1 MSADNRRKPDEK
13 KQNNPEKLSVE
24 VLHACI
30 AEDRKKAARN
40 FFMALSALVVMVGI
54 SVAWLVS
61 NHRVNA
67 TGMNI
72 QAASA
77 EDFQL
82 ASKGKRQDAEQN
94 KLKNEDS
101 QNILNNGTAYL
112 INSDGKMIA
121 ASDDTNNTEIYYAGF
136 TNLAWRLDDDVTLMP
151 GASGSMTFYIIPRK
165 ENLTSANLTF
175 TLKAYEDN
183 TTTGLAVVS
192 KNNQLQ
198 NLVMGHI
205 LFFRNREADGSYAGW
220 IAPDENGSY
229 LMANSEYSFTV
240 TPGNKTTFEKDK
252 PYPVTLYWVWP
263 NYIRNY
269 IYTNQNGSL
278 FTNPD
283 SSDYKNLLKFLN
295 KENFQNNVAEQKYS
309 KIFYVKPDSGATS
322 AKDSTGGNEN
332 NANSSDHI
340 IHIDNINSNITD
352 TVLNECNEAYNNA
365 DQYIG
370 ENARYLYVDVT
381 VDMPEK
387 SN

>member
-1 MSADNRRKPDEK
+1 MSADNRRKPDER

-24 VLHACI
+24 ELHVRI
-30 AEDRKKAARN
+30 AEDKKKAVRSL
-40 FFMALSALVVMVGI
+40 FMALSALVVMVGFCI
-54 SVAWLVS
+54 AWFVS

-72 QAASA
+72 EAANA
-77 EDFQL
+77 QDFQL
-82 ASKGKRQDAEQN
+82 ASKGKRQEAEQ
-94 KLKNEDS
+94 KYLKNEDG

-112 INSDGKMIA
+112 INSDGKMID
-121 ASDDTNNTEIYYAGF
+121 ASDGTDNTETYYAGF

-165 ENLTSANLTF
+165 ENLTSANLAF
-175 TLKAYEDN
+175 TLKAYEDD
-183 TTTGLAVVS
+183 TKTGVVAVS
-192 KNNQLQ
+192 KDNQLQ

-240 TPGNKTTFEKDK
+240 TPENKTTFEKDK

-283 SSDYKNLLKFLN
+283 SSDYQDLLKFLN
-295 KENFQNNVAEQKYS
+295 KENFQNNETEQKYS
-309 KIFYVKPDSGATS
+309 KIFYVKPDSGAAS
-322 AKDSTGGNEN
+322 AKDSTSGNGN
-332 NANSSDHI
+332 Q
-340 IHIDNINSNITD
+340 INSNITD
-352 TVLNECNEAYNNA
+352 AVLNECNEAYNNA

-370 ENARYLYVDVT
+370 KNARYLYVDVT
-381 VDMPEK
+381 VDMSEQ

>member
-1 MSADNRRKPDEK
+1 MSA
-13 KQNNPEKLSVE
+13 NN
-24 VLHACI
+24 
-30 AEDRKKAARN
+30 RKKIARSL
-40 FFMALSALVVMVGI
+40 FMALSALVVMVGF
-54 SVAWLVS
+54 SVAWFVS

-72 QAASA
+72 EAANA
-77 EDFQL
+77 QDFQL
-82 ASKGKRQDAEQN
+82 ASKGKRQEAEQ
-94 KLKNEDS
+94 KYLKNEDS

-175 TLKAYEDN
+175 TLKAYSDDKK
-183 TTTGLAVVS
+183 TGLAVIS
-192 KNNQLQ
+192 KDNQLQ

-205 LFFRNREADGSYAGW
+205 LFFRNWEADGSYAGW

-240 TPGNKTTFEKDK
+240 TPENKTTFEKDI

-283 SSDYKNLLKFLN
+283 SSDYKNLLKFLY
-295 KENFQNNVAEQKYS
+295 KENFQNNEAEQKYS
-309 KIFYVKPDSGATS
+309 KIFYVKPDSGAAS
-322 AKDSTGGNEN
+322 AKDSTSGNGN
-332 NANSSDHI
+332 Q
-340 IHIDNINSNITD
+340 INSNITD
-352 TVLNECNEAYNNA
+352 AVLNECNEAYNNA

-370 ENARYLYVDVT
+370 KNARYLYVDVT

>member
-1 MSADNRRKPDEK
+1 MSADNRRKPDER

-24 VLHACI
+24 ELHVRI
-30 AEDRKKAARN
+30 AEDKKKAVRSL
-40 FFMALSALVVMVGI
+40 FMALSALVVMVGFCI
-54 SVAWLVS
+54 AWFVS

-72 QAASA
+72 EAANA
-77 EDFQL
+77 QDFQL
-82 ASKGKRQDAEQN
+82 ASKGKRQEAEQ
-94 KLKNEDS
+94 KYLKNKDS

-112 INSDGKMIA
+112 INSDGKMID
-121 ASDDTNNTEIYYAGF
+121 ASDDTDNTETYYVGF

-165 ENLTSANLTF
+165 ENLTSANLAF
-175 TLKAYEDN
+175 TLKAYEDD
-183 TTTGLAVVS
+183 TKTGVAAVS
-192 KNNQLQ
+192 KDNQLQ

-240 TPGNKTTFEKDK
+240 TPENKTTFEKDK

-283 SSDYKNLLKFLN
+283 SSDYQDLLKFLN
-295 KENFQNNVAEQKYS
+295 KENFQNNETEQKYS
-309 KIFYVKPDSGATS
+309 KIFYVKPDSGAAS
-322 AKDSTGGNEN
+322 AKDSTSGNGN
-332 NANSSDHI
+332 Q
-340 IHIDNINSNITD
+340 INSNITD
-352 TVLNECNEAYNNA
+352 AVLNECNEAYNNA

-370 ENARYLYVDVT
+370 KNARYLYVDVT
-381 VDMPEK
+381 VDMSEQ

>member
-1 MSADNRRKPDEK
+1 MSADNRRKPDER

-24 VLHACI
+24 ELHVRI
-30 AEDRKKAARN
+30 AEDKKKAVRSL
-40 FFMALSALVVMVGI
+40 FMALSALVVMVGFCI
-54 SVAWLVS
+54 AWFVS

-72 QAASA
+72 EAANA
-77 EDFQL
+77 QDFQL
-82 ASKGKRQDAEQN
+82 ASKGKRQEAEQ
-94 KLKNEDS
+94 KYLKNKDS

-112 INSDGKMIA
+112 INSDGKMID
-121 ASDDTNNTEIYYAGF
+121 ASDDTDNTETYYVGF

-175 TLKAYEDN
+175 TLKAYEDD
-183 TTTGLAVVS
+183 TKTGVAAVS
-192 KNNQLQ
+192 KDNQLQ

-205 LFFRNREADGSYAGW
+205 LFFRNRDADGSYAGW

-229 LMANSEYSFTV
+229 LTGNSEYSFTV
-240 TPGNKTTFEKDK
+240 TPENKTTFEKDK
-252 PYPVTLYWVWP
+252 PYPVTLYWIWP

-309 KIFYVKPDSGATS
+309 KIFYAKPDSGATS
-322 AKDSTGGNEN
+322 AKGSIGGNEN

-340 IHIDNINSNITD
+340 IHIDNIDSNITD

>member
-1 MSADNRRKPDEK
+1 MSADYRRKPDER
-13 KQNNPEKLSVE
+13 KQNNPENLSVE
-24 VLHACI
+24 ELHVRI
-30 AEDRKKAARN
+30 AEDKKKAVRSL
-40 FFMALSALVVMVGI
+40 FMALSALVVMVGFCI
-54 SVAWLVS
+54 AWFVS

-72 QAASA
+72 EAANA
-77 EDFQL
+77 QDFQL
-82 ASKGKRQDAEQN
+82 ASKGKRQEAEQ
-94 KLKNEDS
+94 KYLKNEDS

-112 INSDGKMIA
+112 KNSDGKMIT

-175 TLKAYEDN
+175 TLKAYEDD
-183 TTTGLAVVS
+183 TKTGVAAVS
-192 KNNQLQ
+192 KDNQLQ

-205 LFFRNREADGSYAGW
+205 LFFRNRDADGSYVGW

-240 TPGNKTTFEKDK
+240 TPENKTTFEKDI

-283 SSDYKNLLKFLN
+283 SSDYQDLLKFLN
-295 KENFQNNVAEQKYS
+295 KENFQNNETEQKYS
-309 KIFYVKPDSGATS
+309 KIFYAKPDSGATS
-322 AKDSTGGNEN
+322 AKGSTGGNGN
-332 NANSSDHI
+332 Q
-340 IHIDNINSNITD
+340 INSNITD
-352 TVLNECNEAYNNA
+352 AVLNECNEAYNNA

>member
-1 MSADNRRKPDEK
+1 MSADNRRKPDER

-24 VLHACI
+24 ELHVRI
-30 AEDRKKAARN
+30 AEDKKKAVRSL
-40 FFMALSALVVMVGI
+40 FMALSALVVMVGFCI
-54 SVAWLVS
+54 AWFVS

-72 QAASA
+72 ETANAQ
-77 EDFQL
+77 DFQL
-82 ASKGKRQDAEQN
+82 ASKGKRQEAEQ
-94 KLKNEDS
+94 KYLKNEDS

-112 INSDGKMIA
+112 KNSDGKMIDE
-121 ASDDTNNTEIYYAGF
+121 SDDTDNTATYYVGF

-175 TLKAYEDN
+175 TLKAYIDN
-183 TTTGLAVVS
+183 TATGLAVVS
-192 KNNQLQ
+192 EDEQLQ

-205 LFFRNREADGSYAGW
+205 LFFRNMDADGSYADW
-220 IAPDENGSY
+220 ITPDENGSY
-229 LMANSEYSFTV
+229 LTGNSEYSFTV
-240 TPGNKTTFEKDK
+240 TPENKTTFEKDK
-252 PYPVTLYWVWP
+252 PYPVTLYWIWP

-295 KENFQNNVAEQKYS
+295 KENFQNNEAEQKYS

-322 AKDSTGGNEN
+322 AKDSTGGNGN
-332 NANSSDHI
+332 Q
-340 IHIDNINSNITD
+340 INSNITD
-352 TVLNECNEAYNNA
+352 AVLNECNEAYNNA

>member
-1 MSADNRRKPDEK
+1 MSADNRRKPDER

-24 VLHACI
+24 ELHVRI
-30 AEDRKKAARN
+30 AEDKKKAVRSL
-40 FFMALSALVVMVGI
+40 FMALSALVVMVGFCI
-54 SVAWLVS
+54 AWFVS

-72 QAASA
+72 ETANAQ
-77 EDFQL
+77 DFQL
-82 ASKGKRQDAEQN
+82 ASKGKRQEAEQ
-94 KLKNEDS
+94 KYLKNEDS
-101 QNILNNGTAYL
+101 QNFLNNGTAYL
-112 INSDGKMIA
+112 INSDGKMID
-121 ASDDTNNTEIYYAGF
+121 ASDDTDNTENYYVGF

-175 TLKAYEDN
+175 TLKAYEDD
-183 TTTGLAVVS
+183 TKTGVAAVS
-192 KNNQLQ
+192 KDNQLQ

-205 LFFRNREADGSYAGW
+205 LFFRNRDADGSYAGW

-240 TPGNKTTFEKDK
+240 TPENKTTFEKDK
-252 PYPVTLYWVWP
+252 PYRVTLYWIWP

-269 IYTNQNGSL
+269 IYTNQNRSL

-283 SSDYKNLLKFLN
+283 NNDYQKLITFLN
-295 KENFQNNVAEQKYS
+295 NENFQNNKAEQKFS
-309 KIFYVKPDSGATS
+309 KMFYVKQDSDAAS
-322 AKDSTGGNEN
+322 AAKPVSGN
-332 NANSSDHI
+332 
-340 IHIDNINSNITD
+340 IDSNITD
-352 TVLNECNEAYNNA
+352 AVLNECNEAYNNA

-381 VDMPEK
+381 VDMSEK

>member
-1 MSADNRRKPDEK
+1 MSADNRRKPDER
-13 KQNNPEKLSVE
+13 KQNKPEKLSVE
-24 VLHACI
+24 ELHVRI
-30 AEDRKKAARN
+30 AEDKKKAVRSL
-40 FFMALSALVVMVGI
+40 FMAFSALVVMVGFCI
-54 SVAWLVS
+54 AWFVS

-72 QAASA
+72 EAANA
-77 EDFQL
+77 QDFQL
-82 ASKGKRQDAEQN
+82 ASKGKRQEAEQ
-94 KLKNEDS
+94 KYLKNEDG

-112 INSDGKMIA
+112 INSDGKMID
-121 ASDDTNNTEIYYAGF
+121 ASDGTDNTETYYAGF

-165 ENLTSANLTF
+165 ENLTSANLAF
-175 TLKAYEDN
+175 TLKAYEDD
-183 TTTGLAVVS
+183 TKTGVVAVS
-192 KNNQLQ
+192 KDNQLQ

-205 LFFRNREADGSYAGW
+205 LFFRNRDADGSYAGW

-240 TPGNKTTFEKDK
+240 TPENKTTFEKDK

-283 SSDYKNLLKFLN
+283 SSDYQDLLKFLN
-295 KENFQNNVAEQKYS
+295 KENFQNNEAEQKYS
-309 KIFYVKPDSGATS
+309 KIFYVKPDSGAAS
-322 AKDSTGGNEN
+322 AKDSTSGNGN
-332 NANSSDHI
+332 Q
-340 IHIDNINSNITD
+340 INSNITD
-352 TVLNECNEAYNNA
+352 AVLNECNEAYNNA

-370 ENARYLYVDVT
+370 KNARYLYVDVT
-381 VDMPEK
+381 VDMSEQ

>member
-1 MSADNRRKPDEK
+1 MSADNRRKPDER
-13 KQNNPEKLSVE
+13 KQNKPEKLSVE
-24 VLHACI
+24 ELHVRI
-30 AEDRKKAARN
+30 AEDKKKAVRSL
-40 FFMALSALVVMVGI
+40 FMAFSALVVMVGFCI
-54 SVAWLVS
+54 AWFVS

-72 QAASA
+72 EAANA
-77 EDFQL
+77 QDFQL
-82 ASKGKRQDAEQN
+82 ASKGKRQEAEQ
-94 KLKNEDS
+94 KYLKNEDG

-175 TLKAYEDN
+175 TLKAYEDD
-183 TTTGLAVVS
+183 TKTGVAAVS
-192 KNNQLQ
+192 KDNQLQ

-229 LMANSEYSFTV
+229 LMANSEYSFSV
-240 TPGNKTTFEKDK
+240 TPENKTTFEKDK
-252 PYPVTLYWVWP
+252 PYRVTLYWVWP

-295 KENFQNNVAEQKYS
+295 KENFQNNEAEQKYS
-309 KIFYVKPDSGATS
+309 KIFYVKPDSGAAS
-322 AKDSTGGNEN
+322 AKDSTSGNGN
-332 NANSSDHI
+332 Q
-340 IHIDNINSNITD
+340 INSNITD
-352 TVLNECNEAYNNA
+352 AVLNECNEAYNNA

-370 ENARYLYVDVT
+370 KNARYLYVDVT
-381 VDMPEK
+381 VDMSEQ

>member
-1 MSADNRRKPDEK
+1 MSADNRRKPDER

-30 AEDRKKAARN
+30 AEDRKKAAISL
-40 FFMALSALVVMVGI
+40 FMALSALVVMVGV
-54 SVAWLVS
+54 SVAWFVS

-72 QAASA
+72 QVASA

-175 TLKAYEDN
+175 TLKACED
-183 TTTGLAVVS
+183 TAAGVAVVS

-205 LFFRNREADGSYAGW
+205 LFFRNREADGSYADW

-240 TPGNKTTFEKDK
+240 TPENKTTFDKDK

-309 KIFYVKPDSGATS
+309 KIFYVKPDSGAAS
-322 AKDSTGGNEN
+322 AIGSTGGNGN
-332 NANSSDHI
+332 Q
-340 IHIDNINSNITD
+340 INSNITD
-352 TVLNECNEAYNNA
+352 AFLNECNEAYNNA

-381 VDMPEK
+381 ADMPEK

>member
-1 MSADNRRKPDEK
+1 MSEKNRRKPDER

-24 VLHACI
+24 ELNVRI
-30 AEDRKKAARN
+30 ADNRKKVARSL
-40 FFMALSALVVMVGI
+40 FMAFSALVVMVGF
-54 SVAWLVS
+54 SVAWFVS

-72 QAASA
+72 KAANA

-82 ASKGKRQDAEQN
+82 ASKGKRQYAEQN
-94 KLKNEDS
+94 CLKNEDN

-112 INSDGKMIA
+112 KNSDGKMIA

-175 TLKAYEDN
+175 TLKAYEDD
-183 TTTGLAVVS
+183 TKTGVAAVS
-192 KNNQLQ
+192 KDNQLQ

-205 LFFRNREADGSYAGW
+205 LFFRNRDADGSYAGW

-240 TPGNKTTFEKDK
+240 TPENKTSFEKDK
-252 PYPVTLYWVWP
+252 PYPVTLYWAWP

-283 SSDYKNLLKFLN
+283 SSDYQDLLKFLN
-295 KENFQNNVAEQKYS
+295 KENFQNNETEQKYS
-309 KIFYVKPDSGATS
+309 KIFYAKPDSGATS
-322 AKDSTGGNEN
+322 AKGSTSGNGN
-332 NANSSDHI
+332 Q
-340 IHIDNINSNITD
+340 INSNITD
-352 TVLNECNEAYNNA
+352 AVLNECNEAYNNA

-370 ENARYLYVDVT
+370 KNARYLYVDVT
-381 VDMPEK
+381 VDMSEQ

>member
-1 MSADNRRKPDEK
+1 MSADYRRKPDER
-13 KQNNPEKLSVE
+13 KQNNPENLSVE
-24 VLHACI
+24 ELHVRI
-30 AEDRKKAARN
+30 AEDKKKAVRSL
-40 FFMALSALVVMVGI
+40 FMALSALVVMVGFCI
-54 SVAWLVS
+54 AWFVS

-72 QAASA
+72 EAANA
-77 EDFQL
+77 QDFQL
-82 ASKGKRQDAEQN
+82 ASKGKRQEAEQ
-94 KLKNEDS
+94 KYLKNEDS
-101 QNILNNGTAYL
+101 QNILNNGIAYL
-112 INSDGKMIA
+112 KNSDGKMIA

-175 TLKAYEDN
+175 TLKAYEDD
-183 TTTGLAVVS
+183 TKTGVAAVS
-192 KNNQLQ
+192 KDNQLQ

-205 LFFRNREADGSYAGW
+205 LFFRNRDADGSYAGW

-240 TPGNKTTFEKDK
+240 MPENKTTFEKDK

-283 SSDYKNLLKFLN
+283 SSDYQDLLKFLN
-295 KENFQNNVAEQKYS
+295 KENFQNNEAEQKYS
-309 KIFYVKPDSGATS
+309 KIFYVKPDSGAAS
-322 AKDSTGGNEN
+322 AKDSTSGNGN
-332 NANSSDHI
+332 Q
-340 IHIDNINSNITD
+340 INSNITD
-352 TVLNECNEAYNNA
+352 AVLNECNEAYNNA

-370 ENARYLYVDVT
+370 ENARYLYVDVNL
-381 VDMPEK
+381 DMSEK

>member
-1 MSADNRRKPDEK
+1 MSADYRRKPDER
-13 KQNNPEKLSVE
+13 KQNNPENLSVE
-24 VLHACI
+24 ELHVRI
-30 AEDRKKAARN
+30 AEDKKKAVRSL
-40 FFMALSALVVMVGI
+40 FMALSALVVMVGFCI
-54 SVAWLVS
+54 AWFVS

-72 QAASA
+72 EAANA
-77 EDFQL
+77 QDFQL
-82 ASKGKRQDAEQN
+82 ASKGKRQEAEQ
-94 KLKNEDS
+94 KYLKNEDS
-101 QNILNNGTAYL
+101 QNILNNGIAYL
-112 INSDGKMIA
+112 KNSDGKMIA

-175 TLKAYEDN
+175 TLKAYEDD
-183 TTTGLAVVS
+183 TKTGVAAVS
-192 KNNQLQ
+192 KDNQLQ

-205 LFFRNREADGSYAGW
+205 LFFRNRDADGSYAGW

-240 TPGNKTTFEKDK
+240 TPENKTTFEKDI

-283 SSDYKNLLKFLN
+283 SSDYQDLLKFLN
-295 KENFQNNVAEQKYS
+295 KENFQNNETEQKYS
-309 KIFYVKPDSGATS
+309 KIFYAKPDSGATS
-322 AKDSTGGNEN
+322 AKGSTSGNGN
-332 NANSSDHI
+332 Q
-340 IHIDNINSNITD
+340 INSNITD
-352 TVLNECNEAYNNA
+352 AVLNECNEAYNNA

-370 ENARYLYVDVT
+370 KNARYLYVDVT
-381 VDMPEK
+381 VDMSEQ

>member
-1 MSADNRRKPDEK
+1 MSADYRRKPDER
-13 KQNNPEKLSVE
+13 KQNNPENLSVE
-24 VLHACI
+24 ELHVRI
-30 AEDRKKAARN
+30 AEDKKKAVRS
-40 FFMALSALVVMVGI
+40 FFMALSALVVMVGFCI
-54 SVAWLVS
+54 AWFVS

-72 QAASA
+72 EAANA
-77 EDFQL
+77 QDFQL
-82 ASKGKRQDAEQN
+82 ASKGKRQEAEQ
-94 KLKNEDS
+94 KYLKNEDS

-112 INSDGKMIA
+112 KNSDGKMIT

-165 ENLTSANLTF
+165 ENLTSANLAF
-175 TLKAYEDN
+175 TLKAYEDD
-183 TTTGLAVVS
+183 TKTGVVAVS
-192 KNNQLQ
+192 KDNQLQ

-205 LFFRNREADGSYAGW
+205 LFFRNRDADGSYAGW

-240 TPGNKTTFEKDK
+240 TPENKTTFEKDK

-283 SSDYKNLLKFLN
+283 SSDYQDLLKFLN
-295 KENFQNNVAEQKYS
+295 KENFQNNEAEQKYS
-309 KIFYVKPDSGATS
+309 KIFYVKPDSGAAS
-322 AKDSTGGNEN
+322 AKDSTSGNGN
-332 NANSSDHI
+332 Q
-340 IHIDNINSNITD
+340 INSNITD
-352 TVLNECNEAYNNA
+352 AVLNECNEAYNNA

-370 ENARYLYVDVT
+370 KNARYLYVDVT

>member
-1 MSADNRRKPDEK
+1 MSADNRRKPDER
-13 KQNNPEKLSVE
+13 KQNNPENLSVE
-24 VLHACI
+24 ELHVRI
-30 AEDRKKAARN
+30 AEDKKKAVRSL
-40 FFMALSALVVMVGI
+40 FMALSALVVMVGFCI
-54 SVAWLVS
+54 AWFVS

-72 QAASA
+72 QAANA
-77 EDFQL
+77 QDFQL
-82 ASKGKRQDAEQN
+82 ASKGKRQEAEQ
-94 KLKNEDS
+94 KYLKNEDG

-112 INSDGKMIA
+112 INSDGKMID
-121 ASDDTNNTEIYYAGF
+121 ASDDTDNTETYYVGF

-183 TTTGLAVVS
+183 TATGLAVVS
-192 KNNQLQ
+192 KDNQLQ

-205 LFFRNREADGSYAGW
+205 LFFRKQDADGSYADW

-240 TPGNKTTFEKDK
+240 TPENKTTFEKDT

-295 KENFQNNVAEQKYS
+295 KENFQNNEAEQKYS

-322 AKDSTGGNEN
+322 AKDSTGGNGN
-332 NANSSDHI
+332 Q
-340 IHIDNINSNITD
+340 IDSNITD
-352 TVLNECNEAYNNA
+352 AVLNECNEAYNNA

-381 VDMPEK
+381 VDMSEK

>member
-1 MSADNRRKPDEK
+1 MSADYRRKPDER
-13 KQNNPEKLSVE
+13 KQNNPENLSVE
-24 VLHACI
+24 ELHVRI
-30 AEDRKKAARN
+30 AEDKKKAVRS
-40 FFMALSALVVMVGI
+40 FFMALSALVVMVGFCI
-54 SVAWLVS
+54 AWFVS

-72 QAASA
+72 EAANA
-77 EDFQL
+77 QDFQL
-82 ASKGKRQDAEQN
+82 ASKGKRQEAEQ
-94 KLKNEDS
+94 KYLKNEDS

-112 INSDGKMIA
+112 KNSDGKMIT

-175 TLKAYEDN
+175 TLKAYEDD
-183 TTTGLAVVS
+183 TKTGVVAVS
-192 KNNQLQ
+192 KDNQLQ

-205 LFFRNREADGSYAGW
+205 LFFRNRDADGSYAGW

-240 TPGNKTTFEKDK
+240 TPENKTTFEKDI

-283 SSDYKNLLKFLN
+283 SSDYQDLLKFLN
-295 KENFQNNVAEQKYS
+295 KENFQNNEAEQKYS
-309 KIFYVKPDSGATS
+309 KIFYVKPDSGAAS
-322 AKDSTGGNEN
+322 AKDSTSGNGN
-332 NANSSDHI
+332 Q
-340 IHIDNINSNITD
+340 INSNITD
-352 TVLNECNEAYNNA
+352 AVLNECNEAYNNA

-370 ENARYLYVDVT
+370 KNARYLYVDVT

>member
-1 MSADNRRKPDEK
+1 MSADNRRKPDER
-13 KQNNPEKLSVE
+13 KQNNPENLSVE
-24 VLHACI
+24 ELHVRI
-30 AEDRKKAARN
+30 AEDKKKAVRSL
-40 FFMALSALVVMVGI
+40 FMALSALVVMVGFCI
-54 SVAWLVS
+54 AWFVS

-72 QAASA
+72 EAANA
-77 EDFQL
+77 QDFQL
-82 ASKGKRQDAEQN
+82 ASKGKRQEAEQ
-94 KLKNEDS
+94 KYLKNKDS

-112 INSDGKMIA
+112 INSDGKMID
-121 ASDDTNNTEIYYAGF
+121 ASDGTDNTETYYAGF

-175 TLKAYEDN
+175 TLKAYEDD
-183 TTTGLAVVS
+183 TKTGVAAVS
-192 KNNQLQ
+192 KDNQLQ

-240 TPGNKTTFEKDK
+240 TPENKTTFEKDK

-283 SSDYKNLLKFLN
+283 SSDYQDLLKFLN
-295 KENFQNNVAEQKYS
+295 KENFQNNETEQKYS
-309 KIFYVKPDSGATS
+309 KIFYVKPDSGAAS
-322 AKDSTGGNEN
+322 AKDSTSGNGN
-332 NANSSDHI
+332 Q
-340 IHIDNINSNITD
+340 INSNITD
-352 TVLNECNEAYNNA
+352 AVLNECNEAYNNA

-370 ENARYLYVDVT
+370 KNARYLYVDVT
-381 VDMPEK
+381 VDMSEQ

>member
-1 MSADNRRKPDEK
+1 MSA
-13 KQNNPEKLSVE
+13 NN
-24 VLHACI
+24 
-30 AEDRKKAARN
+30 RKKIARSL
-40 FFMALSALVVMVGI
+40 FMALSALVVMVGF
-54 SVAWLVS
+54 SVAWFVS

-72 QAASA
+72 EAANA
-77 EDFQL
+77 QDFQL
-82 ASKGKRQDAEQN
+82 ASKGKRQEAEQ
-94 KLKNEDS
+94 KYLKNEDS

-151 GASGSMTFYIIPRK
+151 GASGSMTFYIIPGK

-175 TLKAYEDN
+175 TLKAYEDD
-183 TTTGLAVVS
+183 TKTGVAAVS
-192 KNNQLQ
+192 KDNQLQ

-205 LFFRNREADGSYAGW
+205 LFFRNWEADGSYAGW

-240 TPGNKTTFEKDK
+240 TPENKTTFEKDI

-295 KENFQNNVAEQKYS
+295 KENFQNNEAEQKYS
-309 KIFYVKPDSGATS
+309 KIFYVKPDSGAAS
-322 AKDSTGGNEN
+322 AKDSTSGNGN
-332 NANSSDHI
+332 Q
-340 IHIDNINSNITD
+340 INSNITD
-352 TVLNECNEAYNNA
+352 AVLNECNEAYNNA

-370 ENARYLYVDVT
+370 KNARYLYVDVT
-381 VDMPEK
+381 VDMSEQ

>member
-1 MSADNRRKPDEK
+1 MSADNRRKPDER

-24 VLHACI
+24 ELHVRI
-30 AEDRKKAARN
+30 AEDKKKAVRSL
-40 FFMALSALVVMVGI
+40 FMALSALVVMVGFCI
-54 SVAWLVS
+54 AWFVS

-72 QAASA
+72 EAANA
-77 EDFQL
+77 QDFQL
-82 ASKGKRQDAEQN
+82 ASKGKRQEAEQ
-94 KLKNEDS
+94 KYLKNKDS

-112 INSDGKMIA
+112 INSDGKMID
-121 ASDDTNNTEIYYAGF
+121 ASDGTDNTETYYAGF

-165 ENLTSANLTF
+165 ENLTSANLAF
-175 TLKAYEDN
+175 TLKAYEDD
-183 TTTGLAVVS
+183 TKTGVVAVS
-192 KNNQLQ
+192 KDNQLQ

-205 LFFRNREADGSYAGW
+205 LFFRNRDADGSYAGW

-240 TPGNKTTFEKDK
+240 TPENKTTFEKDK

-283 SSDYKNLLKFLN
+283 SSDYQDLLKFLN
-295 KENFQNNVAEQKYS
+295 KENFQNNEAEQKYS
-309 KIFYVKPDSGATS
+309 KIFYVKPDSGAAS
-322 AKDSTGGNEN
+322 AKDSTSGNGN
-332 NANSSDHI
+332 Q
-340 IHIDNINSNITD
+340 INSNITD
-352 TVLNECNEAYNNA
+352 AVLNECNEAYNNA

-381 VDMPEK
+381 VDMSEQ

>member
-1 MSADNRRKPDEK
+1 MSADNRRKPDER

-24 VLHACI
+24 ELHVRI
-30 AEDRKKAARN
+30 AEDKKKAVRSL
-40 FFMALSALVVMVGI
+40 FMALSALVVMVGFCI
-54 SVAWLVS
+54 AWFVS

-72 QAASA
+72 EAANA
-77 EDFQL
+77 QDFQL
-82 ASKGKRQDAEQN
+82 ASKGKRQEAEQ
-94 KLKNEDS
+94 KYLKNKDS

-112 INSDGKMIA
+112 INSDGKMID
-121 ASDDTNNTEIYYAGF
+121 ASDDTDNTETYYVGF

-175 TLKAYEDN
+175 TLKAYEDD
-183 TTTGLAVVS
+183 TKTGVAAVS
-192 KNNQLQ
+192 KDNQLQ

-240 TPGNKTTFEKDK
+240 TPENKTTFEKDK

-283 SSDYKNLLKFLN
+283 SSDYQDLLKFLN
-295 KENFQNNVAEQKYS
+295 KENFQNNEAEQKYS
-309 KIFYVKPDSGATS
+309 KIFYVKPDSGAAS
-322 AKDSTGGNEN
+322 AKDSTSGNGN
-332 NANSSDHI
+332 Q
-340 IHIDNINSNITD
+340 INSNITD
-352 TVLNECNEAYNNA
+352 AVLNECNEAYNNA

-370 ENARYLYVDVT
+370 KNARYLYVDVT

>member
-1 MSADNRRKPDEK
+1 MSADNRRKPDER
-13 KQNNPEKLSVE
+13 KQNNPENLSVE
-24 VLHACI
+24 ELHVRI
-30 AEDRKKAARN
+30 AEDKKKAVRSL
-40 FFMALSALVVMVGI
+40 FMALSALVVMVGFCI
-54 SVAWLVS
+54 AWFVS

-72 QAASA
+72 QAAGA

-82 ASKGKRQDAEQN
+82 ASKGKRQNAEQN
-94 KLKNEDS
+94 NLKNEDS

-112 INSDGKMIA
+112 KNSDGKMIA
-121 ASDDTNNTEIYYAGF
+121 TSDDTNNTEIYYAGF
-136 TNLAWRLDDDVTLMP
+136 TNLAWRLDDDVMLMP

-175 TLKAYEDN
+175 TLKAYEDD
-183 TTTGLAVVS
+183 TTTGLAAVS
-192 KNNQLQ
+192 KDNQLQ

-205 LFFRNREADGSYAGW
+205 LFFRNRDADGSYAGW

-240 TPGNKTTFEKDK
+240 TPENKTTFEKDT

-263 NYIRNY
+263 NYMRNY

-283 SSDYKNLLKFLN
+283 SNDYQKLITFLN
-295 KENFQNNVAEQKYS
+295 NENFQNNKAEQKFS
-309 KIFYVKPDSGATS
+309 KMFYVKQDSDAAS
-322 AKDSTGGNEN
+322 AAKPVSGN
-332 NANSSDHI
+332 
-340 IHIDNINSNITD
+340 IDSNITD
-352 TVLNECNEAYNNA
+352 AVLNECNEAYNNA

-370 ENARYLYVDVT
+370 KNARYLYVDVT
-381 VDMPEK
+381 VDMSEQ

>member
-1 MSADNRRKPDEK
+1 MSADNRRKPDER
-13 KQNNPEKLSVE
+13 KQNNPENLSVE
-24 VLHACI
+24 ELHVRI
-30 AEDRKKAARN
+30 AEDKKKAVRSL
-40 FFMALSALVVMVGI
+40 FMALSALVVMVGFCI
-54 SVAWLVS
+54 AWFVS

-72 QAASA
+72 EAANA
-77 EDFQL
+77 QDFQL
-82 ASKGKRQDAEQN
+82 ASKGKRQEAEQ
-94 KLKNEDS
+94 KYLKNEDG

-112 INSDGKMIA
+112 INSDGKMID
-121 ASDDTNNTEIYYAGF
+121 ASDGTDNTETYYAGF

-165 ENLTSANLTF
+165 ENLTSANLAF
-175 TLKAYEDN
+175 TLKAYEDDAK
-183 TTTGLAVVS
+183 TGVAAVS
-192 KNNQLQ
+192 KDNQLQ

-240 TPGNKTTFEKDK
+240 TPENKTTFEKDK

-283 SSDYKNLLKFLN
+283 SSDYQDLLKFLN
-295 KENFQNNVAEQKYS
+295 KENFQNNETEQKYS
-309 KIFYVKPDSGATS
+309 KIFYVKPDSGAAS
-322 AKDSTGGNEN
+322 AKDSTSGNGN
-332 NANSSDHI
+332 Q
-340 IHIDNINSNITD
+340 INSNITD
-352 TVLNECNEAYNNA
+352 AVLNECNEAYNNA

-370 ENARYLYVDVT
+370 KNARYLYVDVT
-381 VDMPEK
+381 VDMSEQ

>member
-1 MSADNRRKPDEK
+1 MSADNRRKPDER

-24 VLHACI
+24 ELHVRI
-30 AEDRKKAARN
+30 AEDKKKAVRSL
-40 FFMALSALVVMVGI
+40 FMALSALVVMVGFCI
-54 SVAWLVS
+54 AWFVS

-72 QAASA
+72 EAANA
-77 EDFQL
+77 QDFQL
-82 ASKGKRQDAEQN
+82 ASKGKRQEAEQ
-94 KLKNEDS
+94 KYLKNEDS

-112 INSDGKMIA
+112 KNSDGKMIT
-121 ASDDTNNTEIYYAGF
+121 ASDGTNNTEIYYAGF

-175 TLKAYEDN
+175 TLKAYEDD
-183 TTTGLAVVS
+183 TKTGVAAVS
-192 KNNQLQ
+192 KDNQLQ

-205 LFFRNREADGSYAGW
+205 LFFRNRDADGSYAGW

-240 TPGNKTTFEKDK
+240 TPENKTTFEKDK

-283 SSDYKNLLKFLN
+283 SSDYQDLLKFLN
-295 KENFQNNVAEQKYS
+295 KENFQNNEAEQKYS

-322 AKDSTGGNEN
+322 AKGSTGGNGN
-332 NANSSDHI
+332 Q
-340 IHIDNINSNITD
+340 INSNITD
-352 TVLNECNEAYNNA
+352 AVLNECNEAYNNA

-370 ENARYLYVDVT
+370 KNARYLYVDVT
-381 VDMPEK
+381 VDMSEQ

>member
-1 MSADNRRKPDEK
+1 
-13 KQNNPEKLSVE
+13 
-24 VLHACI
+24 
-30 AEDRKKAARN
+30 
-40 FFMALSALVVMVGI
+40 MALSALVVMVGF
-54 SVAWLVS
+54 SVAWFVS

-72 QAASA
+72 EAANA
-77 EDFQL
+77 QDFQL
-82 ASKGKRQDAEQN
+82 ASKGKRQEAEQ
-94 KLKNEDS
+94 KYLKNEDS

-112 INSDGKMIA
+112 INNDGKMIA

-175 TLKAYEDN
+175 TLKAYSDDKK
-183 TTTGLAVVS
+183 TGLAVIS
-192 KNNQLQ
+192 KDNQLQ

-205 LFFRNREADGSYAGW
+205 LFFRNWEADGSYAGW

-240 TPGNKTTFEKDK
+240 TPENKTTFEKDK

-283 SSDYKNLLKFLN
+283 SSDYQDLLKFLN
-295 KENFQNNVAEQKYS
+295 KENFQNNETEQKYS

-322 AKDSTGGNEN
+322 AKGSTGGNGN
-332 NANSSDHI
+332 NANSSDRI
-340 IHIDNINSNITD
+340 EINSNITD
-352 TVLNECNEAYNNA
+352 AVLNECNEAYNNA

-370 ENARYLYVDVT
+370 KNARHLYVDVT

>member
-1 MSADNRRKPDEK
+1 MSANNRRKPDER
-13 KQNNPEKLSVE
+13 KQNNPENLSVE
-24 VLHACI
+24 ELHVRI
-30 AEDRKKAARN
+30 AEDKKKAVRSL
-40 FFMALSALVVMVGI
+40 FMALSALVVMVGFCI
-54 SVAWLVS
+54 AWFVS

-72 QAASA
+72 EAANA
-77 EDFQL
+77 QDFQL
-82 ASKGKRQDAEQN
+82 ASKGKRQDAEQTY
-94 KLKNEDS
+94 LKNENS

-112 INSDGKMIA
+112 KNSDGKTLDSSDA
-121 ASDDTNNTEIYYAGF
+121 ADNTEAYYAGF

-175 TLKAYEDN
+175 TLKAYIYD
-183 TTTGLAVVS
+183 TATGSAVVS
-192 KNNQLQ
+192 KDEQLQ

-205 LFFRNREADGSYAGW
+205 LFFRNMDADGSYAGW

-229 LMANSEYSFTV
+229 LTGNEEYSFKV
-240 TPGNKTTFEKDK
+240 TPENKATFEKDK

-283 SSDYKNLLKFLN
+283 SSDYKNLLAFLN
-295 KENFQNNVAEQKYS
+295 KENFQNNEAEQKYS
-309 KIFYVKPDSGATS
+309 KMFYVKPDSGATL
-322 AKDSTGGNEN
+322 AKDSTSGNGN
-332 NANSSDHI
+332 NVNNSDRI

-352 TVLNECNEAYNNA
+352 AVLNECNEAYNNA

-381 VDMPEK
+381 VDMSED

>member
-1 MSADNRRKPDEK
+1 MSADYRRKPDER
-13 KQNNPEKLSVE
+13 KQNNPENLSVE
-24 VLHACI
+24 ELHVRI
-30 AEDRKKAARN
+30 AEDKKKAVRSL
-40 FFMALSALVVMVGI
+40 FMALSALVVMVGFCI
-54 SVAWLVS
+54 AWFVS

-72 QAASA
+72 EAANA
-77 EDFQL
+77 QDFQL
-82 ASKGKRQDAEQN
+82 ASKGKRQEAEQ
-94 KLKNEDS
+94 KYLKNEDS

-112 INSDGKMIA
+112 KNSDGKMIT

-165 ENLTSANLTF
+165 ENLTSVNLAF
-175 TLKAYEDN
+175 TLKAYEDD
-183 TTTGLAVVS
+183 TKTGVVAVS
-192 KNNQLQ
+192 KDNQLQ

-205 LFFRNREADGSYAGW
+205 LFFRNRDADGSYAGW

-240 TPGNKTTFEKDK
+240 TPENKTTFEKDK

-283 SSDYKNLLKFLN
+283 SSDYQDLLKFLN
-295 KENFQNNVAEQKYS
+295 KENFQNNEAEQKYS
-309 KIFYVKPDSGATS
+309 KIFYVKPDSGAAS
-322 AKDSTGGNEN
+322 AKDSTSGNGN
-332 NANSSDHI
+332 Q
-340 IHIDNINSNITD
+340 INSNITD
-352 TVLNECNEAYNNA
+352 AVLNECNEAYNNA

-370 ENARYLYVDVT
+370 KNARYLYVDVT

>member
-1 MSADNRRKPDEK
+1 MSADNRRKPDER

-24 VLHACI
+24 ELHVRI
-30 AEDRKKAARN
+30 AEDKKKAVRSL
-40 FFMALSALVVMVGI
+40 FMALSALVVMVGFCI
-54 SVAWLVS
+54 AWFVS

-72 QAASA
+72 ETANAQ
-77 EDFQL
+77 DFQL
-82 ASKGKRQDAEQN
+82 ASKGKRQEAEQ
-94 KLKNEDS
+94 KYLKNEDS

-112 INSDGKMIA
+112 KNSDGKMIA

-175 TLKAYEDN
+175 TLKAYEDD
-183 TTTGLAVVS
+183 TKTGVAAVS
-192 KNNQLQ
+192 KDNQLQ

-205 LFFRNREADGSYAGW
+205 LFFRNRDADGSYAGW

-240 TPGNKTTFEKDK
+240 TPENKTTFEKDK
-252 PYPVTLYWVWP
+252 PYRVTLYWIWP

-295 KENFQNNVAEQKYS
+295 KENFQNNEAEQKYS

-322 AKDSTGGNEN
+322 AKDSTGGNGN
-332 NANSSDHI
+332 Q
-340 IHIDNINSNITD
+340 INSNITD
-352 TVLNECNEAYNNA
+352 AVLNECNDAYNNA

-381 VDMPEK
+381 VDMSEK

>member
-1 MSADNRRKPDEK
+1 MSADNRRKPDER

-24 VLHACI
+24 ELHVRI
-30 AEDRKKAARN
+30 AEDKKKAVRSL
-40 FFMALSALVVMVGI
+40 FMALSALVVMVGFCI
-54 SVAWLVS
+54 AWFAS

-72 QAASA
+72 EAANA
-77 EDFQL
+77 QDFQL
-82 ASKGKRQDAEQN
+82 ASKGKRQEAEQ
-94 KLKNEDS
+94 KYLKNEDS

-112 INSDGKMIA
+112 INSDGKMID
-121 ASDDTNNTEIYYAGF
+121 ASDDTDNTATYYVGF

-151 GASGSMTFYIIPRK
+151 GTSGSMTFYIIPRK

-175 TLKAYEDN
+175 TLKAYEDD
-183 TTTGLAVVS
+183 TKTGVAAVS
-192 KNNQLQ
+192 KDNQLQ

-205 LFFRNREADGSYAGW
+205 LFFRNRDADGSYAGW

-229 LMANSEYSFTV
+229 LTGNSEYSFTV
-240 TPGNKTTFEKDK
+240 TPENKTTFEKDK
-252 PYPVTLYWVWP
+252 PYPVTLYWIWP

-295 KENFQNNVAEQKYS
+295 KENFQNNEAEQKYS

-322 AKDSTGGNEN
+322 AKDSTGGNGN
-332 NANSSDHI
+332 Q
-340 IHIDNINSNITD
+340 INSNITD
-352 TVLNECNEAYNNA
+352 AVLNECNEAYNNA

>member
-1 MSADNRRKPDEK
+1 MSADNRRKPDER
-13 KQNNPEKLSVE
+13 KQNKPEKLSVE
-24 VLHACI
+24 ELHVRI
-30 AEDRKKAARN
+30 AEDKKKAVRSL
-40 FFMALSALVVMVGI
+40 FMAFSALVVMVGFCI
-54 SVAWLVS
+54 AWFVS

-72 QAASA
+72 EAANA
-77 EDFQL
+77 QDFQL
-82 ASKGKRQDAEQN
+82 ASKGKRQEAEQ
-94 KLKNEDS
+94 KYLKNEDG

-112 INSDGKMIA
+112 INSDGKMID
-121 ASDDTNNTEIYYAGF
+121 ASDGTDNTETYYAGF

-175 TLKAYEDN
+175 TLKAYEDD
-183 TTTGLAVVS
+183 TKTGVAAVS
-192 KNNQLQ
+192 KDNQLQ

-205 LFFRNREADGSYAGW
+205 LFFRNRDADGSYAGW

-240 TPGNKTTFEKDK
+240 TPENKTTFEKDK

-283 SSDYKNLLKFLN
+283 SSDYQDLLKFLN
-295 KENFQNNVAEQKYS
+295 KENFQNNEAEQKYS
-309 KIFYVKPDSGATS
+309 KIFYVKPDSGAAS
-322 AKDSTGGNEN
+322 AKDSTSGNGN
-332 NANSSDHI
+332 Q
-340 IHIDNINSNITD
+340 INSNITD
-352 TVLNECNEAYNNA
+352 AVLNECNEAYNNA

-370 ENARYLYVDVT
+370 KNARYLYVDVT

>member
-1 MSADNRRKPDEK
+1 
-13 KQNNPEKLSVE
+13 
-24 VLHACI
+24 
-30 AEDRKKAARN
+30 
-40 FFMALSALVVMVGI
+40 MALSALVVMVGF
-54 SVAWLVS
+54 SVAWFVS

-72 QAASA
+72 EAANA
-77 EDFQL
+77 QDFQL
-82 ASKGKRQDAEQN
+82 ASKGKRQEAEQ
-94 KLKNEDS
+94 KYLKNEDS

-151 GASGSMTFYIIPRK
+151 GASGSMTFYISPRK

-175 TLKAYEDN
+175 TLKAYSDDKK
-183 TTTGLAVVS
+183 TGLAVIS
-192 KNNQLQ
+192 KDNQLQ

-205 LFFRNREADGSYAGW
+205 LFFRNWEADGSYAGW

-240 TPGNKTTFEKDK
+240 TPENKTTFEKDK
-252 PYPVTLYWVWP
+252 PYRVTLYWVWP

-295 KENFQNNVAEQKYS
+295 KENFQNNEAEQKYS
-309 KIFYVKPDSGATS
+309 KIFYAKPDSGATS
-322 AKDSTGGNEN
+322 AKDSTSGNGN
-332 NANSSDHI
+332 Q
-340 IHIDNINSNITD
+340 INSNITD
-352 TVLNECNEAYNNA
+352 AVLNECNEAYNNA

-370 ENARYLYVDVT
+370 ENTRYLYVDVT

>member
-1 MSADNRRKPDEK
+1 MSADNRRKPDER

-24 VLHACI
+24 ELHVRI
-30 AEDRKKAARN
+30 AEDKKKAVRSL
-40 FFMALSALVVMVGI
+40 FMAFSALVVMVGFCI
-54 SVAWLVS
+54 AWFVS

-72 QAASA
+72 EAANVQ
-77 EDFQL
+77 DFQL
-82 ASKGKRQDAEQN
+82 ASKGKRQEAEQ
-94 KLKNEDS
+94 KYLKNKDS

-112 INSDGKMIA
+112 INSDGKMID
-121 ASDDTNNTEIYYAGF
+121 ASDDTDNTETYYVGF

-175 TLKAYEDN
+175 TLKAYEDD
-183 TTTGLAVVS
+183 TKTGVAAVS
-192 KNNQLQ
+192 KDNQLQ

-240 TPGNKTTFEKDK
+240 TPENKTTFEKDK

-283 SSDYKNLLKFLN
+283 SSDYQDLLKFLN
-295 KENFQNNVAEQKYS
+295 KENFQNNEAEQKYS

-322 AKDSTGGNEN
+322 AKGSTGGNGN
-332 NANSSDHI
+332 Q
-340 IHIDNINSNITD
+340 INSNITD
-352 TVLNECNEAYNNA
+352 AVLNECNEAYNNA

-370 ENARYLYVDVT
+370 KNARYLYVDVT
-381 VDMPEK
+381 VDMSEQ

>member
-1 MSADNRRKPDEK
+1 MSADNRRKPDER
-13 KQNNPEKLSVE
+13 KQNNPENLSVE
-24 VLHACI
+24 ELHVRI
-30 AEDRKKAARN
+30 AEDKKKAVRSL
-40 FFMALSALVVMVGI
+40 FMALSALVVMVGFCI
-54 SVAWLVS
+54 AWFVS

-72 QAASA
+72 EAANA
-77 EDFQL
+77 QDFQL
-82 ASKGKRQDAEQN
+82 ASKGKRQEAEQ
-94 KLKNEDS
+94 KYLKNEDS

-112 INSDGKMIA
+112 INSDGKMID
-121 ASDDTNNTEIYYAGF
+121 ASDGTDNTETYYAGF

-165 ENLTSANLTF
+165 ENLTSANLAF
-175 TLKAYEDN
+175 TLKAYEDD
-183 TTTGLAVVS
+183 TKTGVVAVS
-192 KNNQLQ
+192 KDNQLQ

-240 TPGNKTTFEKDK
+240 TPENKTTFEKDK

-283 SSDYKNLLKFLN
+283 SSDYQDLLKFLN
-295 KENFQNNVAEQKYS
+295 KENFQNNETEQKYS
-309 KIFYVKPDSGATS
+309 KIFYVKPDSGAAS
-322 AKDSTGGNEN
+322 AKDSTSGNGN
-332 NANSSDHI
+332 Q
-340 IHIDNINSNITD
+340 INSNITD
-352 TVLNECNEAYNNA
+352 AVLNECNEAYNNA

-370 ENARYLYVDVT
+370 KNARYLYVDVT
-381 VDMPEK
+381 VDMSEQ

>member
-1 MSADNRRKPDEK
+1 MSADNRRKPDER

-24 VLHACI
+24 ELHVRI
-30 AEDRKKAARN
+30 AEDKKKAVRSL
-40 FFMALSALVVMVGI
+40 FMALSALVVMVGFCI
-54 SVAWLVS
+54 AWFVS

-72 QAASA
+72 EAANA
-77 EDFQL
+77 QDFQL
-82 ASKGKRQDAEQN
+82 ASKGKRQEAEQ
-94 KLKNEDS
+94 KYLKNKDS

-112 INSDGKMIA
+112 INSDGKMID
-121 ASDDTNNTEIYYAGF
+121 ASDDTDNTETYYVGF

-175 TLKAYEDN
+175 TLKAYEDD
-183 TTTGLAVVS
+183 TKTGVAAVS
-192 KNNQLQ
+192 KDNQLQ

-240 TPGNKTTFEKDK
+240 TPENKTTFEKDK

-283 SSDYKNLLKFLN
+283 SSDYQDLLKFLN
-295 KENFQNNVAEQKYS
+295 KENFQNNEAEQKYS

-322 AKDSTGGNEN
+322 AKGSTGGNGN
-332 NANSSDHI
+332 Q
-340 IHIDNINSNITD
+340 INSNITD
-352 TVLNECNEAYNNA
+352 AVLNECNEAYNNA

-370 ENARYLYVDVT
+370 KNARYLYVDVT
-381 VDMPEK
+381 VDMSEQ

>member
-1 MSADNRRKPDEK
+1 MSA
-13 KQNNPEKLSVE
+13 NN
-24 VLHACI
+24 
-30 AEDRKKAARN
+30 RKKIARSL
-40 FFMALSALVVMVGI
+40 FMALSALVVMVGF
-54 SVAWLVS
+54 SVAWFVS

-72 QAASA
+72 EAANA
-77 EDFQL
+77 QDFQL
-82 ASKGKRQDAEQN
+82 ASKGKRQEAEQ
-94 KLKNEDS
+94 KYLKNEDS

-175 TLKAYEDN
+175 TLKAYSDDKK
-183 TTTGLAVVS
+183 TGLAVIS
-192 KNNQLQ
+192 KDNQLQ

-205 LFFRNREADGSYAGW
+205 LFFRNWEADGSYAGW

-240 TPGNKTTFEKDK
+240 TPENKTTFEKDK
-252 PYPVTLYWVWP
+252 PYRVTLYWVWP

-295 KENFQNNVAEQKYS
+295 KENFQNNEAEQKYS
-309 KIFYVKPDSGATS
+309 KIFYAKPDSGATS
-322 AKDSTGGNEN
+322 AKDSTSGNGN
-332 NANSSDHI
+332 Q
-340 IHIDNINSNITD
+340 INSNITD
-352 TVLNECNEAYNNA
+352 AVLNECNEAYNNA

-370 ENARYLYVDVT
+370 ENTRYLYVDVT

>member
-1 MSADNRRKPDEK
+1 MSADNRRKPDER

-24 VLHACI
+24 ELHVRI
-30 AEDRKKAARN
+30 AEDKKKAVRSL
-40 FFMALSALVVMVGI
+40 FMALSALVVMVGFCI
-54 SVAWLVS
+54 AWFAS

-72 QAASA
+72 EAANA
-77 EDFQL
+77 QDFQL
-82 ASKGKRQDAEQN
+82 ASKGKRQEAEQ
-94 KLKNEDS
+94 KYLKNEDS

-112 INSDGKMIA
+112 KNSDGKMIA

-151 GASGSMTFYIIPRK
+151 GTSGSMTFYIIPRK

-175 TLKAYEDN
+175 TLKAYEDDKK
-183 TTTGLAVVS
+183 TGVAAVS
-192 KNNQLQ
+192 KDNQLQ

-205 LFFRNREADGSYAGW
+205 LFFRNRDADGSYAGW

-229 LMANSEYSFTV
+229 LTGNSEYSFTV
-240 TPGNKTTFEKDK
+240 TPENKTTFEKDK
-252 PYPVTLYWVWP
+252 PYPVTLYWIWP

-295 KENFQNNVAEQKYS
+295 KENFQNNEAEQKYS

-322 AKDSTGGNEN
+322 AKDSTGGNGN
-332 NANSSDHI
+332 Q
-340 IHIDNINSNITD
+340 INSNITD
-352 TVLNECNEAYNNA
+352 AVLNECNEAYNNA

>member
-1 MSADNRRKPDEK
+1 MSADNRRKPDER

-24 VLHACI
+24 ELHVRI
-30 AEDRKKAARN
+30 AEDKKKAVRSL
-40 FFMALSALVVMVGI
+40 FMALSALVVMVGFCI
-54 SVAWLVS
+54 AWFVS

-72 QAASA
+72 EAANA
-77 EDFQL
+77 QDFQL
-82 ASKGKRQDAEQN
+82 ASKGKRQEAEQ
-94 KLKNEDS
+94 KYLKNKDS

-112 INSDGKMIA
+112 INSDGKMID
-121 ASDDTNNTEIYYAGF
+121 ASDDTDNTETYYVGF

-151 GASGSMTFYIIPRK
+151 GTSGSMTFYIIPRK

-175 TLKAYEDN
+175 TLKAYEDD
-183 TTTGLAVVS
+183 TKTGVAAVS
-192 KNNQLQ
+192 KDNQLQ

-205 LFFRNREADGSYAGW
+205 LFFRNRDADGSYAGW

-229 LMANSEYSFTV
+229 LTGNSEYSFTV
-240 TPGNKTTFEKDK
+240 TPENKTTFEKDK
-252 PYPVTLYWVWP
+252 PYPVTLYWIWP

-295 KENFQNNVAEQKYS
+295 KENFQNNEAEQKYS

-322 AKDSTGGNEN
+322 AKDSTGGNGN
-332 NANSSDHI
+332 Q
-340 IHIDNINSNITD
+340 INSNITD
-352 TVLNECNEAYNNA
+352 AVLNECNEAYNNA